1 MIGLILVLVIVGVCL
16 WLVETYIPL
25 DPAIRVVIRVVVVLF
40 CVLYLLSAFGAV
52 DVPVPHVR

>member
-16 WLVETYIPL
+16 FLVEQYIPL

-40 CVLYLLSAFGAV
+40 CVLYLLSAFGV
-52 DVPVPHVR
+52 MDTPLPKLR